1 MQIRFLRART
11 NVSLTLVT
19 VLLNTLNIIVCS
31 DNEESGVGGGGTGEK
46 QNLWLKFLSASV
58 CDKNLKE
65 VELFHLKKK
74 TVK

>member
-1 MQIRFLRART
+1 MYPWLWSWSSWIHWTF
-11 NVSLTLVT
+11 S
-19 VLLNTLNIIVCS
+19 VCS